1 MTNIYSTCR
10 AVAAM
15 LMTGLPVIG
24 TAQEIGDPERGRDFA
39 ATMCADCHS
48 VGEDDTPS
56 PNQDAPSFKSVAEMP
71 STTRTALVVWFQS
84 SHPTMPNL
92 VLNQD
97 EKDDVIAY
105 ILSLKPQ

>member
-1 MTNIYSTCR
+1 MTNIHGTCR
-10 AVAAM
+10 AIAAI
-15 LMTGLPVIG
+15 LVTSLPTIG
-24 TAQEIGDPERGRDFA
+24 ATQEIGDPERGRDFA
-39 ATMCADCHS
+39 ASMCVDCHS

-56 PNQDAPSFKSVAEMP
+56 PNLDAPALKSIAEMP

-97 EKDDVIAY
+97 EEDDVIAY
-105 ILSLKPQ
+105 ILSLKRQ

>member
-1 MTNIYSTCR
+1 MTNINCTCC
-10 AVAAM
+10 VLAAI
-15 LMTGLPVIG
+15 LVTGLGTIG
-24 TAQEIGDPERGRDFA
+24 AAQEIGDPERGRDFA
-39 ATMCADCHS
+39 ASMCADCHW
-48 VGEDDTPS
+48 VGEDDIPS

-97 EKDDVIAY
+97 EGDDVIAY